1 MLCTNPR
8 TSILASNLVN
18 FFFPIGDRTITD
30 GIMSS
35 ATPYNIY
42 VSFQLSVLDTQGKI
56 VISSLFAKAPV
67 LPNTLT
73 KSCESLS
80 AQTSLLS
87 TTKVDIA
94 VGIAGKQADWN
105 SSVSVYKVGMFFFA
119 TCYHL
124 RARTLPSEVHL
135 QNPHTHTC
143 TPQDITQAG
152 QAQGGLVDTTA
163 NVTAKS
169 IPSGLITVAV
179 KGNGGIFNRQSAS
192 SFYIDIEQL
201 STMHFLDSG
210 RFDTVMGL
218 IRSNTAYSVVT
229 NPSTGRPH
237 IEFTSATRQACG
249 TTGLSC
255 VLYNN
260 IYNKLVNRAAAVHP
274 LATGINTTSLTG
286 TRDWLTANVL
296 RSTDEFSTELAA
308 NMTALVR
315 SNFGIND
322 RINRAWFINPGNRW
336 NVPLTGGAQS
346 SLLLTDKLILFAVIT
361 LNDGSGN
368 ILRRRLLSFSPG
380 GGGGGGGASLE
391 GTLHDDREMAV
402 QAPGRGRGLLQ
413 ISPSPIQQ
421 QAVSVNGDVPSIQ
434 SDDAVISE
442 ALKKITQV
450 RGKYH
455 SFCQNRAYMHTAHT
469 HTNKKTGTQ
478 GRNTAAH

>member
-1 MLCTNPR
+1 VHER
-8 TSILASNLVN
+8 
-18 FFFPIGDRTITD
+18 
-30 GIMSS
+30 
-35 ATPYNIY
+35 
-42 VSFQLSVLDTQGKI
+42 
-56 VISSLFAKAPV
+56 
-67 LPNTLT
+67 
-73 KSCESLS
+73 
-80 AQTSLLS
+80 SLLKFTS
-87 TTKVDIA
+87 K
-94 VGIAGKQADWN
+94 
-105 SSVSVYKVGMFFFA
+105 
-119 TCYHL
+119 
-124 RARTLPSEVHL
+124 
-135 QNPHTHTC
+135 THTQKTH

-179 KGNGGIFNRQSAS
+179 KGNGGIFDRQSAS

-201 STMHFLDSG
+201 STMHFLDSK

-237 IEFTSATRQACG
+237 MEFTSATRQACG
-249 TTGLSC
+249 TTGLEC
-255 VLYNN
+255 VLYNS

-274 LATGINTTSLTG
+274 FATGINTTSLTG

-322 RINRAWFINPGNRW
+322 RVNRAWFINPGNRW

-380 GGGGGGGASLE
+380 GGGGAALE

-434 SDDAVISE
+434 SDDAIISD
-442 ALKKITQV
+442 ALKKITKV

-455 SFCQNRAYMHTAHT
+455 IFSQDRAYVHTAHM
-469 HTNKKTGTQ
+469 HTK
-478 GRNTAAH
+478 